1 MKVMMI
7 DPPSGWMY
15 GFPKA
20 MPKKFDTFEEQSAWL
35 VSEGY
40 PQKLIDEFGDHFYC
54 RYWETDDHELPPHTD

>member
-20 MPKKFDTFEEQSAWL
+20 MPKKFDSFEEQRAWL

-40 PQKLIDEFGDHFYC
+40 PQKLIEEYGDHFYC
-54 RYWETDDHELPPHTD
+54 RYWEQEIDNISK

>member
-1 MKVMMI
+1 MI
-7 DPPSGWMY
+7 DPPSGWKY

-20 MPKKFDTFEEQSAWL
+20 VPSPAPNDMTAWL

-54 RYWETDDHELPPHTD
+54 RHWEEETDDNLSK

>member
-1 MKVMMI
+1 MI

-20 MPKKFDTFEEQSAWL
+20 MPKKFDTFEEQRAWL

-40 PQKLIDEFGDHFYC
+40 PQKLIDEYGDHFYC
-54 RYWETDDHELPPHTD
+54 RYWEEDDHISK

>member
-1 MKVMMI
+1 MI

-20 MPKKFDTFEEQSAWL
+20 MPKKFDTFEEQRAWL

-40 PQKLIDEFGDHFYC
+40 PQKQIDNMGDYFYC
-54 RYWETDDHELPPHTD
+54 RYWEEETDDNISK

>member
-1 MKVMMI
+1 MKVHMI
-7 DPPSGWMY
+7 DPPSGWKF

-20 MPKKFDTFEEQSAWL
+20 VPNPKPQDMMAWL

-54 RYWETDDHELPPHTD
+54 RHWEQEIDNIPE